1 MVSKIQQPS
10 RRTSQH
16 YSNNSE
22 IYAEIKHLYKE
33 IFNFSNISKDFS
45 YNDCIDWLN
54 DKDYKLF
61 SLEKKMKKIENPS
74 KDHQNILQE
83 TKGFLQSLKTKML
96 ENSNANFKD
105 FSGLLNQYKKSLKT
119 LETAQKNSQSP
130 FTDKR
135 PGNLNLEHE
144 ITSLKQNIM
153 NKIDEAIIMSPQK
166 TERENRQ
173 EAKEI
178 KFLIE
183 EKEELEREKVSKM
196 IEKNQ
201 ENKDPNLQEVYR
213 YKLKLGKRDESIA
226 RLQ

>member
-1 MVSKIQQPS
+1 
-10 RRTSQH
+10 
-16 YSNNSE
+16 
-22 IYAEIKHLYKE
+22 
-33 IFNFSNISKDFS
+33 
-45 YNDCIDWLN
+45 
-54 DKDYKLF
+54 
-61 SLEKKMKKIENPS
+61 
-74 KDHQNILQE
+74 
-83 TKGFLQSLKTKML
+83 ML